1 MGLWLGGDQKE
12 KVLGG
17 VSGPIT
23 RLPPLWKSPCGPMT
37 WVRLDCAPFCCSA
50 FCFLFL
56 WIPLLSHV
64 GNKFCSDP
72 PNV

>member
-23 RLPPLWKSPCGPMT
+23 RLPERAL
-37 WVRLDCAPFCCSA
+37 VAP
-50 FCFLFL
+50 
-56 WIPLLSHV
+56 
-64 GNKFCSDP
+64 
-72 PNV
+72 

>member
-23 RLPPLWKSPCGPMT
+23 RLPSSPCALVT
-37 WVRLDCAPFCCSA
+37 WVRLDRAPFCCYCLLLPVS
-50 FCFLFL
+50 LNSSL
-56 WIPLLSHV
+56 IPV
-64 GNKFCSDP
+64 R
-72 PNV
+72 

>member
-17 VSGPIT
+17 VSGPIN
-23 RLPPLWKSPCGPMT
+23 RLPESPCGPLT
-37 WVRLDCAPFCCSA
+37 WVRLDRTPFCWSA

-56 WIPLLSHV
+56 
-64 GNKFCSDP
+64 
-72 PNV
+72 